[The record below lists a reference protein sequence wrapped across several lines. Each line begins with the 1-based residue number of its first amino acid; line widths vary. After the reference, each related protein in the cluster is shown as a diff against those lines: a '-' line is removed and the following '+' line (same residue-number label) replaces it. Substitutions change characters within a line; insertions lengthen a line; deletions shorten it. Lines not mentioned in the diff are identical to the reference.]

1 MSHMPDGSAPLAGE
15 ADGADPPTSK
25 RSSMDLIIWRHA
37 EARDANPGEDD
48 LLRPLTPRGEK
59 QAQRMAE
66 WLNRFLPDST
76 RVLVSPALR
85 TRRTADALGRKYRT
99 VDALAPGAGVPQLLA
114 AARWPDSREPVL
126 LVCHQPTLG
135 LLAAYLM
142 AGTMPEQPW
151 TVRKGAVWWL
161 RHRERDGVAEVVLVS
176 VRTPEKL

>member
-1 MSHMPDGSAPLAGE
+1 MG
-15 ADGADPPTSK
+15 GADHSAGPPPGK
-25 RSSMDLIIWRHA
+25 RTSMDLIIWRHA
-37 EARDANPGEDD
+37 EARDAADGEDD
-48 LLRPLTPRGEK
+48 LQRPLTPRGDK
-59 QAQRMAE
+59 QAQRMAD
-66 WLNRFLPDST
+66 WLNRFLPEST
-76 RVLVSPALR
+76 RILVSPALR

-99 VDALAPGAGVPQLLA
+99 MDALAPGAGVPQLLA

-126 LVCHQPTLG
+126 LVGHQPTLG

-142 AGTMPEQPW
+142 AGTLPEQPW